1 MLSNLKHSPFMKS
14 IKLNAKEENILNA
27 KEMELIKGGEK
38 CCGCACYYRNV
49 GGSSID
55 DNMDANRLGGGLQS
69 PQLTQDYVW
78 ITQDGK
84 DRW

>member
-1 MLSNLKHSPFMKS
+1 MKS
-14 IKLNAKEENILNA
+14 IKLNAKENRILNA
-27 KEMELIKGGEK
+27 KEMNVISGGEK

-69 PQLTQDYVW
+69 PQLTVDYVW
-78 ITQDGK
+78 ITQDGQ